1 MAEFPII
8 TGKRFWDFRLN
19 ELVDLYSHQVA
30 KYSKDL
36 PSDPK
41 MVADAVIREVEYP
54 FHLGQPDDTHVWN
67 CFHGEYKFCRRVDLD
82 FWQKASETAVLLV
95 GDCEDSSV
103 LYTALAGQIVG
114 PDDVYEVLGLVKD
127 AETGGILGGH
137 GWSVC
142 KWAEPN
148 VSPGRPPFHL
158 IESTLDIP
166 PSEYPIMVD
175 FKAPYKLGKW
185 IYEPMILFNWKNY
198 IEIAPLFQYLKISFK
213 AKETRAKYEAIQ
225 QAWSMKTKPLRKA
238 GIVAKLRWKN

>member
-1 MAEFPII
+1 MGEFPVI

-19 ELVDLYSHQVA
+19 ELVDLFSHQVN
-30 KYSKDL
+30 KYSLAL
-36 PSDPK
+36 PNDPK
-41 MVADAVIREVEYP
+41 MVANAVIREVEYP

-103 LYTALAGQIVG
+103 LYTALAGKIVG
-114 PDDVYEVLGLVKD
+114 PDAVYEVLGLVKD
-127 AETGGILGGH
+127 AETGQILGGH

-142 KWAEPN
+142 KWDDQW
-148 VSPGRPPFHL
+148 HL
-158 IESTLDIP
+158 TESTLDIP

-185 IYEPMILFNWKNY
+185 IYEPMVLFNWKEY
-198 IEIAPLFQYLKISFK
+198 IEIAPLFQYL
-213 AKETRAKYEAIQ
+213 ALTLRGKETRAKYSAIQ
-225 QAWSMKTKPLRKA
+225 QAWDRPAKPLQKA